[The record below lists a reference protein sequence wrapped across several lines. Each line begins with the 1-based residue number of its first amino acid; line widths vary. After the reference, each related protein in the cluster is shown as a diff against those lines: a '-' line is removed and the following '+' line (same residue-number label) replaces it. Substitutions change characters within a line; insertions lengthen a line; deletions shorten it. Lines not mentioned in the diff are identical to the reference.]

1 MNGLFSEKIKVD
13 VAHVGANSS
22 AAVSR
27 YFSMN
32 GYDKAAIIVGE
43 GAFLSTVAQPYRI
56 HVVPVESDTVAVT
69 TASENLVG
77 SSITMGVSTV
87 GTLSGVREFSI
98 QVHATAALATVPT
111 VVVNSRTLTGSSV
124 ASGTAL
130 TFLGSTTVV
139 DGKAMGLSLATLIRD
154 RCTELDTTWST
165 VMATAGE
172 GVKIHCAM
180 KDYGSG
186 GGNQLATCVTTYA
199 SSAMTAPNCVM
210 AYGRNSQGMID
221 FNAAD
226 LKSTN
231 SSAAGFRVV
240 VTTTAAAA
248 SAMPIA
254 AIVVREPSMF
264 SPADKGFQSLST
276 LHAT

>member
-22 AAVSR
+22 VAISR

-43 GAFLSTVAQPYRI
+43 GTGLSTVAQPYRI

-69 TASENLVG
+69 TASSPLAG
-77 SSITMGVSTV
+77 SSITMGTTAV
-87 GTLSGVREFSI
+87 GSLSGVQGFSI
-98 QVHATAALATVPT
+98 RIHATAALATIPT

-154 RCTELDTTWST
+154 RCTEIETTWST
-165 VMATAGE
+165 VMATAAE
-172 GVKIHCAM
+172 GVNIHCHVR
-180 KDYGSG
+180 DYGSG
-186 GGNQLATCVTTYA
+186 GGNALATCVTTYA
-199 SSAMTAPNCVM
+199 SSAMTATNCIM
-210 AYGRNSQGMID
+210 AYSRYSQGMID

-264 SPADKGFQSLST
+264 SPVDKGFQSLST

>member
-22 AAVSR
+22 VAISR

-43 GAFLSTVAQPYRI
+43 GTGLSTVAQPYRI

-69 TASENLVG
+69 TASSPLAG
-77 SSITMGVSTV
+77 SSITMGTTAV
-87 GTLSGVREFSI
+87 GRLSGVQGFSI
-98 QVHATAALATVPT
+98 RIHATAALATIPT

-154 RCTELDTTWST
+154 RCTELETTWST
-165 VMATAGE
+165 VMATAAE
-172 GVKIHCAM
+172 GVNIHCHV
-180 KDYGSG
+180 KDYGAAF
-186 GGNQLATCVTTYA
+186 GNAKATVVTTYA
-199 SSAMTAPNCVM
+199 SSAMTSTNCIM
-210 AYGRNSQGMID
+210 AYARYAAGMID
-221 FNAAD
+221 FDVAD

-231 SSAAGFRVV
+231 SSAQGFRVV
-240 VTTTAAAA
+240 CEATAASG
-248 SAMPIA
+248 SAMPISA
-254 AIVVREPSMF
+254 MVLREPSAYV
-264 SPADKGFQSLST
+264 PVDKGFKSQST
-276 LHAT
+276 LHSS